1 MDNNV
6 ISYYLFE
13 HLPFTLALIAHFL
26 GDFHFQSQQLAN
38 QKKLNFKALLTH
50 LLWVGL
56 PLLMIVI
63 IFPFRINSFFFKVW
77 LAHFAIDFIKYFL
90 TKKGFIKPAWEKYVF
105 LIDQILHL
113 AAIFLIYDQYAYT
126 AAILDAPKQRLSIR
140 PFQFLIFSSF

>member
-26 GDFHFQSQQLAN
+26 GDFHFQSQAVAN
-38 QKKLNFKALLTH
+38 QKKVNFKALLTH
-50 LLWVGL
+50 LFWVGV
-56 PLLMIVI
+56 PLLMIAI
-63 IFPFRINSFFFKVW
+63 IFPFRIDSFFFEVW

-90 TKKGFIKPAWEKYVF
+90 TKKGFIRPIWEKYVF

-113 AAIFLIYDQYAYT
+113 VAIFLIYD
-126 AAILDAPKQRLSIR
+126 
-140 PFQFLIFSSF
+140 